1 MELTRDS
8 AKPQTRLPPNNFF
21 CKALEPTFKTETP
34 SHHDKALD
42 ETNSVQKQKKE
53 VVKKNHLAMSY
64 FSTLFIGDE
73 MLCMLEEVKTP
84 AFSDG
89 IACNLWANLLDKYC
103 PDDTIGVAQQLT
115 DLVKLELD
123 MNKIQRNL
131 SGACHES

>member
-1 MELTRDS
+1 M
-8 AKPQTRLPPNNFF
+8 N
-21 CKALEPTFKTETP
+21 
-34 SHHDKALD
+34 
-42 ETNSVQKQKKE
+42 NSVQKKKKE
-53 VVKKNHLAMSY
+53 ALVMNNLAMSY
-64 FSTLFIGDE
+64 FLMSFAGYE

-84 AFSDG
+84 EFPGG

-131 SGACHES
+131 VGACHES